1 MTLRS
6 PLRSHN
12 QQLPIGLERP
22 TAFLW
27 KQRGIVRT
35 FGKCPIFRSPRNDRL
50 LLGVLAE
57 RVCFG
62 GETGLEL
69 ARRGDTRF

>member
-6 PLRSHN
+6 PLGSRD

-22 TAFLW
+22 AAFLW

-35 FGKCPIFRSPRNDRL
+35 FGNCPIFRSPRNDRL

-57 RVCFG
+57 RVCFA
-62 GETGLEL
+62 GETGLAL
-69 ARRGDTRF
+69 ARKGDVRF